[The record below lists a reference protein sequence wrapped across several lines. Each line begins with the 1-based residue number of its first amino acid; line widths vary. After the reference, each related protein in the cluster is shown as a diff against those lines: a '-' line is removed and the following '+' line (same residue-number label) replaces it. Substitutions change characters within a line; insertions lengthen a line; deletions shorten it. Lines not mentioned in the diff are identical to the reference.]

1 MDIKYL
7 LELDQL
13 ARQEGKRY
21 TRKRL
26 LYNVLNKTAGRH
38 FVGITGPR
46 GSGKTVLLK
55 QLLLEWNNSFYISLD
70 TAINENIFD
79 IAKYLRKSLKIE
91 ILLLDEIH
99 FQKDYD
105 GELKKIFDFLGLK
118 VVFTSSV
125 ALAMVESA
133 FDLSRRVKL
142 LKLPLFSFREY
153 IWFQAD
159 ILLPP
164 LSLDDIVERNWSG
177 DHLRY
182 SYYFDEYL
190 KGGLLPFSLEEPDPL
205 PLLENILHKIIQRD
219 IPSIATLRID
229 EIPLI
234 EKTVK
239 FIGKS
244 SVDGINYSSIS
255 RNIGITKYKAQSY
268 INLLSK
274 ALVLHVIFPKGTNV
288 MREPK
293 VLLSPPYRLLFND
306 FEDAIGGLRED
317 FCIEMLANAKVE
329 CHYLKSTRGSK
340 TPDFLARDR
349 QGDIV
354 FEVGGKGKGRSQ
366 FKGIKVDRKIILSHD
381 DKTEGLH
388 RPLFLLGY
396 LY

>member
-26 LYNVLNKTAGRH
+26 LYNDLDKTAGRH
-38 FVGITGPR
+38 FVGIVGPR
-46 GSGKTVLLK
+46 GAGKTVLLK
-55 QLLLEWNNSFYISLD
+55 QLLLEWDNSFYISLD
-70 TAINENIFD
+70 TTISENIFD
-79 IAKYLRKSLKIE
+79 IAKYLHKSLKIE

-99 FQKDYD
+99 FQENYD

-125 ALAMVESA
+125 ALAMAQSA

-153 IWFQAD
+153 IWFHAD

-164 LSLDDIVERNWSG
+164 LGLEDIVERNWSG

-205 PLLENILHKIIQRD
+205 PLLENILQKIIQRD
-219 IPSIATLRID
+219 IPSIASLMID
-229 EIPLI
+229 EISLI
-234 EKTVK
+234 EKTLK

-255 RNIGITKYKAQSY
+255 RNIGITKYKAASY
-268 INLLSK
+268 ISLLSQ
-274 ALVLHVIFPKGTNV
+274 ALVLHIIFPKGTNV

-293 VLLSPPYRLLFND
+293 VLFSPPYRLLFND
-306 FEDAIGGLRED
+306 YEYAIGGLRED
-317 FCIEMLANAKVE
+317 FCVEMLANAKIE

-340 TPDFLARDR
+340 TPDFLVRDR

-366 FKGIKVDRKIILSHD
+366 FKGIKIERKIILAHD
-381 DKTEGLH
+381 DKTEGLR

>member
-79 IAKYLRKSLKIE
+79 IAKYLQKFLKIE

-229 EIPLI
+229 EIPFI
-234 EKTVK
+234 EKTVR

-306 FEDAIGGLRED
+306 YEYAIGGLRED

-366 FKGIKVDRKIILSHD
+366 FKGIKVERKIILSHD
-381 DKTEGLH
+381 NKTEGLH

>member
-79 IAKYLRKSLKIE
+79 IAKYLQKFLKIE

-229 EIPLI
+229 EIPFI
-234 EKTVK
+234 EKTV
-239 FIGKS
+239 
-244 SVDGINYSSIS
+244 INYSSIS

-306 FEDAIGGLRED
+306 YEYAIGGLRED

-366 FKGIKVDRKIILSHD
+366 FKGIKVERKIILSHD